1 MTEGKAPNGGG
12 GVWQDVRVSL
22 GPDAEV
28 TGKLAFVSPTR
39 IEGKLK
45 GEVRATDLLVVGPQA
60 IVHASVQAE
69 KLIVLGEVRGEVR
82 QATRVEICTGGRL
95 FGDVETR
102 QLVIEEGATFEGH
115 SRMGEKPAA
124 ATATAA
130 ATVVPDKKPA
140 AAAAVVPDKTV

>member
-1 MTEGKAPNGGG
+1 MAEVKAVNGNA
-12 GVWQDVRVSL
+12 WQEVRVSL

-28 TGKLAFVSPTR
+28 TGKLSFTVPTR

-82 QATRVEICTGGRL
+82 HAARVEICTGGRL
-95 FGDVETR
+95 FGDVETKC
-102 QLVIEEGATFEGH
+102 LVIQEGATFDGN
-115 SRMGEKPAA
+115 SRMGGNRPDAPAA
-124 ATATAA
+124 A
-130 ATVVPDKKPA
+130 K
-140 AAAAVVPDKTV
+140 

>member
-1 MTEGKAPNGGG
+1 MADAKSVNGNA
-12 GVWQDVRVSL
+12 WQEVRVSL

-28 TGKLAFVSPTR
+28 TGKLSFTVPTR

-95 FGDVETR
+95 FGDVETKC
-102 QLVIEEGATFEGH
+102 LVVQEGATFEGR
-115 SRMGEKPAA
+115 SRMGEKP
-124 ATATAA
+124 
-130 ATVVPDKKPA
+130 PA
-140 AAAAVVPDKTV
+140 VAGGQKEPQVRV

>member
-1 MTEGKAPNGGG
+1 MAEAKPVNGTA
-12 GVWQDVRVSL
+12 WQEVRVSR

-28 TGKLAFVSPTR
+28 TGKLSFTVPTR

-82 QATRVEICTGGRL
+82 HAARVEICTGGRL
-95 FGDVETR
+95 FGDVETKV
-102 QLVIEEGATFEGH
+102 LAVPEGAPLDRN
-115 SRMGEKPAA
+115 SRTGGQRPGTPPAA
-124 ATATAA
+124 
-130 ATVVPDKKPA
+130 
-140 AAAAVVPDKTV
+140 